1 MSNFT
6 KLHLSHEIYRYK
18 PVFSQFLWNLTFIFS
33 DSLEKFSLM
42 MTNNIF
48 RPKKKVKKNAI
59 FFKLLWYK
67 VFVPWGLKLLDFLV
81 EWVLI
86 SFFLKKKEI
95 KFFKAKMNIIFVKQK
110 RRGHILPDSFCAD
123 SKTINEGRGLSFHIR
138 TVISVRF
145 L

>member
-6 KLHLSHEIYRYK
+6 KLHLSHEIYRYL

-42 MTNNIF
+42 MTIITSLGL
-48 RPKKKVKKNAI
+48 KKCKKNAI

-67 VFVPWGLKLLDFLV
+67 VFVHWGLKLLNFLGNSL
-81 EWVLI
+81 LI